1 MAQVN
6 FRMDD
11 DVKTRAE
18 ALFEELGLNLSTAI
32 NMFVRQSL
40 REGGIPF
47 DITTNRS
54 TPYDEYFNASNM
66 RYIEE
71 SIEQLKAGHGIVK
84 TMAELEAL
92 ADE

>member
-47 DITTNRS
+47 DITTNKS
-54 TPYDEYFNASNM
+54 MPYDEYFNASNM

>member
-11 DVKTRAE
+11 DIKTRAE

-47 DITTNRS
+47 DITTQNS
-54 TPYDEYFNASNM
+54 VTYDEYFNATD
-66 RYIEE
+66 EE
-71 SIEQLKAGHGIVK
+71 KHEVR
-84 TMAELEAL
+84 
-92 ADE
+92 AD